1 MAAFRRRM
9 RWRLFP
15 FFNWV
20 LMASQSRSTNLTDDN
35 CTGRFQA
42 VLMIAKV
49 YGDCEFIRQ
58 IEDLN
63 DGVKVEMIASML
75 PFPCP

>member
-1 MAAFRRRM
+1 MAGQR
-9 RWRLFP
+9 
-15 FFNWV
+15 
-20 LMASQSRSTNLTDDN
+20 RSTNPTNDN
-35 CTGRFQA
+35 RTGCFRA

-58 IEDLN
+58 FEDLN

-75 PFPCP
+75 PFPRS